1 MNNTQLYNL
10 AKSYLGKGGSIFRS
24 YCGLGSGS
32 PWCNAFVTYVFHKGG
47 DALLY
52 CDGKKQTYC
61 PTSIKW
67 CYNNLAQIPIYLAMP
82 MDVIYFD
89 WELNGTPNHIG
100 FVRQRKSD
108 QEIDTIEGNTSG
120 GIVANKVRT
129 VKYVQAVFRPHF
141 HASFDV
147 TKPLVIDGKFDY
159 SSVAMLQLALGC
171 DVTGILTRYNIKV
184 LQKIAG
190 VTQDGSWGKNT
201 TKALQKMLGVKVD
214 GAWGV
219 ESTKALQKWIN
230 SKAKPQA
237 TPQPTPT
244 IKPAD
249 GKLIVDGKGG
259 TATVKAMQRFFDCSQ
274 DGVISGQNESLK
286 RYYPALEA
294 VEFGKNGSV
303 CITRL
308 QRWVGANEDGILG
321 QITVKLWQKKIGVK
335 EDGYFG
341 AESMRVWQ
349 KYLNENDK
357 VVYPPKPTPTPT
369 PTPSKTVY
377 IGQACAD
384 YDHKAGDSS
393 GKEVT
398 KSAFQYSS
406 SSTSPYNWTY
416 VFRPKDATK
425 ANRAASMCEKAI
437 ANNAIGYNSHGE
449 TAYGKDKA
457 MTKLAKAAGYDL
469 GKITTKCG
477 LSCGDLICLCNH
489 WAGLSTCYIGSGLQL
504 ANNLKKN
511 SNFTCLTYKKGM
523 ALKRGDTIITAHSS
537 GEHNHVAMVL

>member
-67 CYNNLAQIPIYLAMP
+67 CYNNLAQIPIFLAMP

-141 HASFDV
+141 HATFDV
-147 TKPLVIDGKFDY
+147 TKPLEIDGQFGY
-159 SSVAMLQLALGC
+159 NSIAMLQLALGC

-244 IKPAD
+244 IKPVD

-259 TATVKAMQRFFDCSQ
+259 TATVKAMQRFFECSQ

-349 KYLNENDK
+349 KYLNEHDKAVYSLIDKELEACKTQANWMRNSKYKWESKPTIEKSKKAGTCVTYVACVLQRIGVLKSGQYVWHDEKGKVYGANDK
-357 VVYPPKPTPTPT
+357 MTVTYPKG
-369 PTPSKTVY
+369 KTLHQ
-377 IGQACAD
+377 IKSQL
-384 YDHKAGDSS
+384 KAGDIVMDGS
-393 GKEVT
+393 K
-398 KSAFQYSS
+398 
-406 SSTSPYNWTY
+406 N
-416 VFRPKDATK
+416 DA
-425 ANRAASMCEKAI
+425 
-437 ANNAIGYNSHGE
+437 
-449 TAYGKDKA
+449 
-457 MTKLAKAAGYDL
+457 
-469 GKITTKCG
+469 
-477 LSCGDLICLCNH
+477 
-489 WAGLSTCYIGSGLQL
+489 GSGSHIFILTGRWNGNSPIVWDNHSAQQGKGAYTYSRNRSVIAIL
-504 ANNLKKN
+504 RLK
-511 SNFTCLTYKKGM
+511 
-523 ALKRGDTIITAHSS
+523 
-537 GEHNHVAMVL
+537 